1 MKKLILCA
9 AAALAISG
17 PALANSTGAPV
28 GSAGVPGEGICSDC
42 HGGTPN
48 TGPGK
53 IRIALVDA
61 ASYTPGGKVRL
72 RVTLEDP
79 GAARWGFSLTAR
91 TTSNVSNPA
100 GSFTITD
107 ATTTRLVSGGGA
119 IQYVTHTSA
128 GTRRGTSGSSSWEVD
143 WTGPQSG
150 ESVTFF
156 VAGNAANNDG
166 GAGAGDRIYTF
177 SLDVDSGTV
186 APAATKVLSQF
197 VFGGGSPGFYTGIYL
212 HNTGT
217 TPAAVNL
224 SFYNND
230 GTPLNV
236 PSLGGATALANVA
249 PGGVALIEAPNSG
262 PLQQGWAKVELPDGV
277 IGYGVFRQS
286 VSGRADQEAVVPL
299 AGSNSPRSTLIFD
312 DAGLTTAVAVA
323 NPTES
328 DVTVTA
334 TAKSN
339 SGAALGTSSIN
350 LPARGK
356 SAFNLAG
363 NLPGVAGQR
372 GSVEFGVPSGAVSVL
387 GLRFGGEAFTSVP
400 AFESGQSAAG
410 ARVLSQFVFGGGS
423 PGFYTAIY
431 LHNPGTS
438 SASVTVSFFNNDG
451 TPLNVPA
458 LGGATTTANVAAGG
472 VALIEAPNTGA
483 LQQGWARIDLPSGV
497 LGYGVFRQSV
507 NGRADQEAVVPLAG
521 SASARSTLIFDDA
534 GLTTAVALANP
545 TDSPVT
551 VTITAKSS
559 SGAALGSSTV
569 NLPARGKTAFNLR
582 ANIPAVAGQ
591 RGSADFTVS
600 SGAVSVLGLRFG
612 GEAFTSIPATER

>member
-9 AAALAISG
+9 ASALVISG
-17 PALANSTGAPV
+17 TASANSTGAPV
-28 GSAGVPGEGICSDC
+28 GSAGVPGEGTCTDC

-48 TGPGK
+48 TGPGR
-53 IRIALVDA
+53 IRVALVDA
-61 ASYTPGGKVRL
+61 ANYAPGGKVRL

-79 GAARWGFSLTAR
+79 AAARWGFNLTAR
-91 TTSNVSNPA
+91 TTSNVNNPA
-100 GSFTITD
+100 GTFTITD
-107 ATTTRLVSGGGA
+107 ATNTRLNTGGGN

-128 GTRRGTSGSSSWEVD
+128 GTRRGTSGSSSWEVE

-166 GAGAGDRIYTF
+166 QSGSGDRIYTH
-177 SLDVDSGTV
+177 SLDVDSGSVT
-186 APAATKVLSQF
+186 AATTRILSQF

-217 TPAAVNL
+217 SPAAVNV

-230 GTPLNV
+230 GTPLSV
-236 PSLGGATALANVA
+236 PSLGGATTLASVA
-249 PGGVALIEAPNSG
+249 AGGVVLIEAPNSG

-286 VSGRADQEAVVPL
+286 VAGRADQEAVVPF
-299 AGSNSPRSTLIFD
+299 AGSNSARSTLIFD

-328 DVTVTA
+328 AVTVSA

-339 SGAALGTSSIN
+339 SGTVLGTSSID

-356 SAFNLAG
+356 AAFNLAG
-363 NLPGVAGQR
+363 NISGVAGHR
-372 GSVEFGVPSGAVSVL
+372 GSAEFSVSSGAASVL
-387 GLRFGGEAFTSVP
+387 GLRFGGEAFTSIP
-400 AFESGQSAAG
+400 AFESGPAAAG

-431 LHNPGTS
+431 LHNTGTS
-438 SASVTVSFFNNDG
+438 SAAVTVSFFNNDG

-458 LGGATTTANVAAGG
+458 LGGTATTVNVAAGG
-472 VALIEAPNTGA
+472 VSLVEAPNTGA

-551 VTITAKSS
+551 VSIAAKSN